1 MQYKNLYSI
10 IYMILGSAKH
20 RKEFLTAGKTEDS
33 SMDITFLLYLQQF
46 RQLTSGILDN
56 LFLYITTLGEDW
68 ILFLGTAGIYWC
80 VDKRTGFFMYFNY
93 NLANYMNQFVKL
105 TACINRPWVRDSRVQ
120 PVGGAIPG
128 ATGYSFPSGHT
139 AKAMAVWGGLGLK
152 SQKWSRQISLFLIGI
167 VLLTGFSRNYLGVHT
182 PQDVMVSMVIGIGLL
197 IVSDK
202 AIKWISQKKKREYV
216 AIITGIVLS
225 GILIGFASLKTY
237 PMEYVNGQLLV
248 DPESMIHGAYKGA
261 GGVLGLCLG
270 WLLEMKLVNFE
281 TKKYAV
287 EERLLRFLYGAVGLI
302 IILKVCPAIWPR
314 LFTGRGASVMNGFM
328 PSFYIIGGF
337 PLLASWVSGRKLRSR
352 QKL

>member
-1 MQYKNLYSI
+1 
-10 IYMILGSAKH
+10 
-20 RKEFLTAGKTEDS
+20 
-33 SMDITFLLYLQQF
+33 MDITFLLYLQQF
-46 RQLTSGILDN
+46 RQLTLGILDS

-80 VDKRTGFFMYFNY
+80 IDKQTGFFMCFNY
-93 NLANYMNQFVKL
+93 NLANYVNQFVKL

-182 PQDVMVSMVIGIGLL
+182 PQDVMVSMAIGIGLL

-202 AIKWISQKKKREYV
+202 SIKWISQKKKREYM
-216 AIITGIVLS
+216 AILTGIALA

-237 PMEYVNGQLLV
+237 PMEYVDGQLLV
-248 DPESMIHGAYKGA
+248 DSESMIHGAYKGA

-270 WLLEMKLVNFE
+270 WLFEMKLVNFE
-281 TKKYAV
+281 TEKYAV
-287 EERLLRFLYGAVGLI
+287 KERLLRFLYGAIGLI

-314 LFTGRGASVMNGFM
+314 LFTRCGASVMNGFV

-337 PLLASWVSGRKLRSR
+337 PLLASWVSGRNSRSR
-352 QKL
+352 QEL